1 MSTRL
6 AQNGKVCLAFRYVPC
21 YAELKLQCLSIY
33 FKYTYICYRSS
44 CISNKPTPGG
54 KSGYF
59 QCTLPNCPHSLNNDL
74 QVNLMYG
81 YVSLLLW
88 VTHATYVRIQF
99 SLFLDSQFFSLLFL
113 EFFISRRPLVVQI
126 LNAEICLSPEGVM
139 LIVLISAFRLA
150 LFRRVSIRNF

>member
-21 YAELKLQCLSIY
+21 FAEVKLQCLSIY
-33 FKYTYICYRSS
+33 FKCTYICYRSS

-59 QCTLPNCPHSLNNDL
+59 QCMLPNCPHSLNNDL

-88 VTHATYVRIQF
+88 VTHATYVRTQF
-99 SLFLDSQFFSLLFL
+99 SLFLDSQYFSFSHYYFWNFSLAGGHLWCRF
-113 EFFISRRPLVVQI
+113 
-126 LNAEICLSPEGVM
+126 
-139 LIVLISAFRLA
+139 
-150 LFRRVSIRNF
+150 